1 MWTEV
6 ARLDLVGRRR
16 AILTYALGMGLYAL
30 AIVALY
36 PTFEHTTG
44 LDNFTKDAPTVAAL
58 FGATGSLISP
68 SGWLNVNLYANLFPL
83 LVLLAT
89 IGYGAACLAGQDEEG
104 TLAMVAVLPIRR
116 HRIAIEKVVAMC
128 IQAALIVMVVT
139 AVIALGHFFDIAVGA
154 ADLWGASLG
163 VALLGI
169 DFGLV
174 AMAVGAAT
182 GSRGNAIGVA
192 SAIAAASYLVSS
204 LAPVVA
210 WIRPAR
216 FASLFY
222 WSVGNKQLT
231 VGFNLGELAVL
242 AVTGVVLAAVTVA
255 AFERLDLH

>member
-1 MWTEV
+1 MRTDV
-6 ARLDLVGRRR
+6 SRLDLVGRRR
-16 AILTYALGMGLYAL
+16 VVLAYALGTGLYAL

-36 PTFEHTTG
+36 PTFEHTTA
-44 LDNFTKDAPTVAAL
+44 LDKFTKDAPTVAAL

-89 IGYGAACLAGQDEEG
+89 IGYGATCLAGEDEEG
-104 TLAMVAVLPIRR
+104 TLALVAALLIRR
-116 HRIAIEKVVAMC
+116 HRIAVEKVVAMV
-128 IQAALIVMVVT
+128 IQAALIVAVVT
-139 AVIALGHFFDIAVGA
+139 AVIALGHFFGIAVSA
-154 ADLWGASLG
+154 LDLWGTSLG
-163 VALLGI
+163 VLLLGI
-169 DFGLV
+169 DLGLV

-182 GSRGNAIGVA
+182 GRRGNAIGVA

-204 LAPVVA
+204 LAPIVA

-231 VGFNLGELAVL
+231 VGLTVGELAVL
-242 AVTGVVLAAVTVA
+242 VVTGVVLTGVTVA

>member
-1 MWTEV
+1 
-6 ARLDLVGRRR
+6 
-16 AILTYALGMGLYAL
+16 
-30 AIVALY
+30 
-36 PTFEHTTG
+36 
-44 LDNFTKDAPTVAAL
+44 
-58 FGATGSLISP
+58 
-68 SGWLNVNLYANLFPL
+68 
-83 LVLLAT
+83 
-89 IGYGAACLAGQDEEG
+89 
-104 TLAMVAVLPIRR
+104 
-116 HRIAIEKVVAMC
+116 
-128 IQAALIVMVVT
+128 MVVT

-204 LAPVVA
+204 LAPVIA

-242 AVTGVVLAAVTVA
+242 AVTGVALAAVTIA